1 MLISD
6 HGYFWWGD
14 IQDTTI
20 PEMSARVPG
29 ILNVDEDGAIS
40 LELLGTLGGVD
51 ENLALFAIPVA
62 HERPIRGILKQ
73 GQDHVILFGAVSDGG
88 RVGGFRVD
96 RMRARYA
103 LVSSRPVSAEKFD
116 ELRMSL
122 VGFEA
127 WTRPGQLV
135 LDEEDDELRLTF
147 SRREADGYATSAGRV
162 ELRHDFAGKRPEPTA
177 TAAAVSMVSR
187 LEFVPNSAE
196 TLEGMYGFYRTFQDL
211 ILVLSNSERL
221 CDWPKLRS
229 SGSELWSTLYFKR
242 FGDRDVVL
250 PWYEAWLPFPRLK
263 DTFGL
268 IVDGWITNREALG
281 PGIHLFLGT
290 RRSLPMYQ
298 EHRFVNLVWG
308 LEALHRRSHGDGHPS
323 SPTPTP
329 LDAKIQRIV
338 EAVRAMDG
346 LKSDDKRWLRE
357 LVQNKGEPTLADRL
371 LTVLTSIGLPIEK
384 SRLRTFANECAGLRN
399 DLSHYGGERT
409 PRSYDQFIQRVS
421 VCAEALGHLYHLLVL
436 RLIGVSVDNV
446 TWLIHWQ
453 PTGRIKGSLVAA
465 KLMDSERPEQ
475 GRPPSPQG

>member
-1 MLISD
+1 MQITD

-20 PEMSARVPG
+20 PEMSARVAG
-29 ILNVDEDGAIS
+29 ILNVEDDGAIS
-40 LELLGTLGGVD
+40 LELLGALAGVD
-51 ENLALFAIPVA
+51 ENVAAFAIPVTY
-62 HERPIRGILKQ
+62 ERPIRGVLKQ
-73 GQDHVILFGAVSDGG
+73 GQEHVVLLGAMSDGG

-103 LVSSRPVSAEKFD
+103 LVSSRPVTAEKFD
-116 ELRMSL
+116 ELHISL
-122 VGFEA
+122 AGFEA
-127 WTRPGQLV
+127 WTRPGQLA

-147 SRREADGYATSAGRV
+147 LRRKADGYTTSVGRV
-162 ELRHDFAGKRPEPTA
+162 ELHHDFVGKRPEPIA
-177 TAAAVSMVSR
+177 TAAAVSMASR
-187 LEFVPNSAE
+187 LEFVPNDPE

-221 CDWPKLRS
+221 CDWPTLRS

-242 FGDRDVVL
+242 FGERDVVL

-263 DTFGL
+263 DMFGT
-268 IVDGWITNREALG
+268 IVDGWIANREALG

-308 LEALHRRSHGDGHPS
+308 LEALHRRSHGDGHPY

-329 LDAKIQRIV
+329 LDEKIQRIV
-338 EAVRAMDG
+338 EAVKAMEG

-357 LVQNKGEPTLADRL
+357 LVKNKGEPTLADRL
-371 LTVLTSIGLPIEK
+371 MTVLTSIGLPIEER
-384 SRLRTFANECAGLRN
+384 RLRTFANECAGLRN
-399 DLSHYGGERT
+399 DLSHYGGERR
-409 PRSYDQFIQRVS
+409 PRSYDGFIERVT

-453 PTGRIKGSLVAA
+453 PTGRIKASLAAA
-465 KLMDSERPEQ
+465 KLIDNERPRQ
-475 GRPPSPQG
+475 RAPASPKE